1 MNNSIENAM
10 KKLDKAMGIS
20 VSLLE
25 DMKREQEIKTIKDMN
40 ELCVSSLDPE
50 FYEKWQ
56 EIIVIL
62 AKTRYLLV
70 DVDFDFLEY

>member
-1 MNNSIENAM
+1 M
-10 KKLDKAMGIS
+10 
-20 VSLLE
+20 
-25 DMKREQEIKTIKDMN
+25 
-40 ELCVSSLDPE
+40 SSLDPE